1 MNPIKVLGDRPRLVR
16 LDGPNIVPLGSV
28 GVCFAQGQN
37 LIQRLLQIVLTEV
50 ALAFGESYLQVSNR
64 PSLTDCQQRDRIGIS
79 IVVFGQFDDLLPD
92 LRQILS
98 NGLVMMVDRSRGAQ
112 EFTRSFVW

>member
-37 LIQRLLQIVLTEV
+37 LIQRLLQIIFTEIP
-50 ALAFGESYLQVSNR
+50 LAYGERCL
-64 PSLTDCQQRDRIGIS
+64 
-79 IVVFGQFDDLLPD
+79 
-92 LRQILS
+92 
-98 NGLVMMVDRSRGAQ
+98 
-112 EFTRSFVW
+112 